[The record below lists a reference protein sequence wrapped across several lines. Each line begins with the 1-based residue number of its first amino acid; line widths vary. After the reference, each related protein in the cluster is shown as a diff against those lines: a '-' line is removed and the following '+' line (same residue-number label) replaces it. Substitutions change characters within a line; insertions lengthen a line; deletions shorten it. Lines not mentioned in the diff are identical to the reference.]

1 MERRKLLLGSGV
13 GLATVLAG
21 CSGEDLMS
29 DDENESDENGNG
41 NETPNGSDEN
51 GEDAEDGE
59 NGENGKDGK
68 NGENGES
75 AEDGDEKGGDK
86 NGKRDVPGLDVD
98 AFESLLEQQGITVET
113 LRRSGPNL
121 TLKVSVSDLNADD
134 LSASA
139 DSAEL
144 RQRLSDIVSAA
155 GDAVT
160 DPQAFIAAI
169 ETITVSVL
177 DGTDGKKKK
186 GKSGLTVEVRV
197 SWLIEFVR
205 NRRSERELLDRIT
218 ETASEGA

>member
-51 GEDAEDGE
+51 AED
-59 NGENGKDGK
+59 GENGKDGK
-68 NGENGES
+68 N
-75 AEDGDEKGGDK
+75 GDEKGGDK

-113 LRRSGPNL
+113 LHRSGPDL
-121 TLKVSVSDLNADD
+121 TLKVSASDLNTDD

-160 DPQAFIAAI
+160 DLQAFIAAI

-177 DGTDGKKKK
+177 DETDGKKKK
-186 GKSGLTVEVRV
+186 GKSGLTVKVRV

-205 NRRSERELLDRIT
+205 NQRSERELLDQIT
-218 ETASEGA
+218 ETASKGA

>member
-41 NETPNGSDEN
+41 NGAPNGSDEN
-51 GEDAEDGE
+51 AEDDEDGE
-59 NGENGKDGK
+59 NGKDGKDGK
-68 NGENGES
+68 NGEN
-75 AEDGDEKGGDK
+75 AENGDEKGGDK

-98 AFESLLEQQGITVET
+98 AFESLLEQQGITIET
-113 LRRSGPNL
+113 LRRSGSNL

-155 GDAVT
+155 SDAIT

-177 DGTDGKKKK
+177 DETDGKKKK

>member
-51 GEDAEDGE
+51 AED
-59 NGENGKDGK
+59 GENGKDGK
-68 NGENGES
+68 NG
-75 AEDGDEKGGDK
+75 DEKAGDK

-113 LRRSGPNL
+113 LHRSGPDL
-121 TLKVSVSDLNADD
+121 TLKVSASDLNTDD

-160 DPQAFIAAI
+160 DLQAFIAAI

-177 DGTDGKKKK
+177 DETDGKKKK
-186 GKSGLTVEVRV
+186 EKSGLTVKVRV

-205 NRRSERELLDRIT
+205 NRRSERELLDQIT
-218 ETASEGA
+218 ETASKGA